1 MDTIRLSPEVE
12 QIAQQ
17 DSTPNLVL
25 EPKIALGMIVK
36 NEEKVILKTLQ
47 SAIDAV
53 DCIFIYDTG
62 STDNTVSIIKEFEKQ
77 ISPKKIYMLHGEFIN
92 FEVTRNELL
101 KFIDNHHA
109 SQNVDF
115 CLLLDANDEFHGTA
129 ELREFVRDR
138 VARPDDDEGGFYI
151 EQRWL
156 YGEVIDKYYN
166 IFLIRPRMG
175 WKYYGV
181 VHEYIGPKDIHLAK
195 SPQKCP
201 SNIYIYQDRNE
212 NCEQSFVRYTRDYKM
227 LVEELAKN
235 PTDPRT
241 LFYLGQTCDCLELY
255 NEAFAY
261 YKRRVALGRETE
273 KGFVGFPEEIYHA
286 HYRLGNLCIRLN
298 KSHGEILENYGN
310 AMEFW
315 NRVEPMMRLCEYYL
329 FMRNQPL
336 VAYGYA
342 SMALF
347 ARYPDEALL
356 FTSDTDY
363 TYRRYNRFM
372 VSANLV
378 GDFIRAYE
386 IGQQMVELG
395 IAQESDVTNLKII
408 KENLELAREG
418 KPITFRA
425 PTKINDN
432 NLLI

>member
-1 MDTIRLSPEVE
+1 
-12 QIAQQ
+12 
-17 DSTPNLVL
+17 
-25 EPKIALGMIVK
+25 
-36 NEEKVILKTLQ
+36 
-47 SAIDAV
+47 
-53 DCIFIYDTG
+53 
-62 STDNTVSIIKEFEKQ
+62 
-77 ISPKKIYMLHGEFIN
+77 
-92 FEVTRNELL
+92 
-101 KFIDNHHA
+101 
-109 SQNVDF
+109 
-115 CLLLDANDEFHGTA
+115 
-129 ELREFVRDR
+129 
-138 VARPDDDEGGFYI
+138 
-151 EQRWL
+151 
-156 YGEVIDKYYN
+156 
-166 IFLIRPRMG
+166 
-175 WKYYGV
+175 
-181 VHEYIGPKDIHLAK
+181 
-195 SPQKCP
+195 
-201 SNIYIYQDRNE
+201 
-212 NCEQSFVRYTRDYKM
+212 M

-235 PTDPRT
+235 PGDPRT

-298 KSHGEILENYGN
+298 KAHGEILENYGN

-329 FMRNQPL
+329 FVRNQPL
-336 VAYGYA
+336 IAYGYA

-395 IAQESDVTNLKII
+395 IAQESDVANLKII
-408 KENLELAREG
+408 KENLELARDG
-418 KPITFRA
+418 KPITFRT